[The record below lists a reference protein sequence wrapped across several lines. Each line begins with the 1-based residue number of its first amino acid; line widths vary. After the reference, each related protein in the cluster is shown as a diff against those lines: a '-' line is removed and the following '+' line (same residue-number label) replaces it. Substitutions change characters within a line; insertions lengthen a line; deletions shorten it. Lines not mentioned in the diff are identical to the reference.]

1 MKLLPKWSITDKWPA
16 VYDSESATAI
26 EMTAKLYAAMQEMIK
41 EDNSYADEVNKIIEE
56 FINSSNTNFE
66 ELKNCIK
73 TAMDNHIQCIDTKM
87 DKQDKK
93 IADAVQYMKDNIY
106 SVTFETIETMFK
118 NGDISFSYN
127 YDAENEAL
135 NISIDYG
142 VTE

>member
-1 MKLLPKWSITDKWPA
+1 MKLLPKWVLTDKWPA
-16 VYDSESATAI
+16 VYDTESATAI
-26 EMTAKLYAAMQEMIK
+26 EMTAKLYAAMQDLINEY
-41 EDNSYADEVNKIIEE
+41 NRYADDVNKIITE
-56 FINSSNTNFE
+56 FIETSNTNFE

-106 SVTFETIETMFK
+106 SVTFEAIETMFK
-118 NGDISFSYN
+118 NDEITFSFN

-135 NISIDYG
+135 NLSIDYG